1 MNTAASRERVPLL
14 VKERSFYQTFLK
26 LALTLILEQAV
37 ILSVNLIDNLMIGS
51 YSETAL
57 AAVAAVNQIVFVV
70 QQVVFGITSGVI
82 VLCSQYWGK
91 QLTAPIRNLSAM
103 GLRMQAAVALIF
115 FAAASLYPAQCVRIF
130 VEDETIVAEGVR
142 YLNIIRFTFPA
153 YAITNLLLGAMRSVE
168 TVSLALKVS
177 IVSLL
182 TNCIINYLLIFGR
195 FGAPELGV
203 AGAAIG
209 TLVARVLECIIVC
222 IYVFCK
228 DRKLRLRPRQLLRFD
243 GTLRADYFRT
253 AVPVIL
259 QATIWGVLNAIQT
272 AILGHMSANAIAA
285 YSISSTVFLLLKVT
299 SVGASTAASIMVGK
313 QIGSGD
319 LRPFR
324 TMVYTMQLL
333 FVGLG
338 AVLGITLFFL
348 RIPLLMVYEISDET
362 RALANSFFL
371 IQSVVIFTMSYQ
383 MPIGAGILRGGG
395 DTRFPLILDLISFCC
410 IVIPLSY
417 LAAFHWNASAVVVV
431 MLLNSDQVFK
441 CIPEFIR
448 VNSFRWVRQLTREE

>member
-1 MNTAASRERVPLL
+1 MTTALSRERVPLL
-14 VKERSFYQTFLK
+14 VRERSFYRTFLK

-37 ILSVNLIDNLMIGS
+37 ILSVNLIDNVMIGS
-51 YSETAL
+51 YNETAL

-70 QQVVFGITSGVI
+70 QQVVFGITNGLI

-91 QLTAPIRNLSAM
+91 QHTAPIRTLTAL
-103 GLRMQAAVALIF
+103 GLRVQAVVSLLF
-115 FAAASLYPAQCVRIF
+115 FAAVSLYPTQCVRLF

-153 YAITNLLLGAMRSVE
+153 YAITNILLGAMRSVE
-168 TVSLALKVS
+168 TVTLALKVS
-177 IVSLL
+177 IVSLI
-182 TNCIINYLLIFGR
+182 TNCIINYLLIFGS

-203 AGAAIG
+203 EGAAIG

-222 IYVFCK
+222 LYVFCK
-228 DRKLRLRPRQLLRFD
+228 DRKLRLRPQALVRFD
-243 GTLRADYFRT
+243 RTLRSDYLRT
-253 AVPVIL
+253 AVPIIV
-259 QATIWGVLNAIQT
+259 QASIWGILNAIQT

-299 SVGASTAASIMVGK
+299 SIGASTAASIMVGK
-313 QIGSGD
+313 QIGSGE
-319 LRPFR
+319 LRPLR

-338 AVLGITLFFL
+338 AVLGIALFFL
-348 RIPLLMVYEISDET
+348 RIPLLQLYQISDET

-371 IQSVVIFTMSYQ
+371 IQSIVIFTMSYQ
-383 MPIGAGILRGGG
+383 MPVNAGILRGGG
-395 DTRFPLILDLISFCC
+395 DTKFPLILDLISFCC

-417 LAAFHWNASAVVVV
+417 LAAFHWGASAVVVV

-441 CIPEFIR
+441 CIPAFFR
-448 VNSFRWVRQLTREE
+448 VNGFGWVQQLTRES

>member
-1 MNTAASRERVPLL
+1 MTTALSRERVPLL
-14 VKERSFYQTFLK
+14 VRERSFYRTFLK

-37 ILSVNLIDNLMIGS
+37 ILSVNLIDNVMIGS
-51 YSETAL
+51 YNETAL

-70 QQVVFGITSGVI
+70 QQVVFGITNGLI

-91 QLTAPIRNLSAM
+91 QHTAPIRTLTAL
-103 GLRMQAAVALIF
+103 GLRVQAVVSLLF
-115 FAAASLYPAQCVRIF
+115 FAAVSLYPAQCVRLF

-153 YAITNLLLGAMRSVE
+153 YAITNILLGAMRSVE
-168 TVSLALKVS
+168 TVTLALKVS
-177 IVSLL
+177 IVSLI
-182 TNCIINYLLIFGR
+182 TNCIINYLLIFGS

-203 AGAAIG
+203 EGAAIG

-222 IYVFCK
+222 LYVFCK
-228 DRKLRLRPRQLLRFD
+228 DRKLRLRPQALVRFD
-243 GTLRADYFRT
+243 RTLRSDYLRT
-253 AVPVIL
+253 AVPIIV
-259 QATIWGVLNAIQT
+259 QASIWGILNAIQT

-299 SVGASTAASIMVGK
+299 SIGASTAASIMVGK
-313 QIGSGD
+313 QIGSGE
-319 LRPFR
+319 LRPLR

-338 AVLGITLFFL
+338 AVLGIALFFL
-348 RIPLLMVYEISDET
+348 RIPLLQLYQISDET

-371 IQSVVIFTMSYQ
+371 IQSIVIFTMSYQ
-383 MPIGAGILRGGG
+383 MPVNAGILRGGG
-395 DTRFPLILDLISFCC
+395 DTKFPLILDLISFCC

-417 LAAFHWNASAVVVV
+417 LAAFHWGASAVVVV

-441 CIPEFIR
+441 CIPAFFR
-448 VNSFRWVRQLTREE
+448 VNGFGWVRQLTREN